1 MRKRT
6 ISILLAALVL
16 AGLMSACGRVSE
28 PEGNGEGERKLS
40 IVATIFP
47 EYDWVMNVLGE
58 RAKDVDVTL
67 LLDSGVDLHS
77 YQPTADDMIR
87 VSGCDLFI
95 CVGGVSDKWVAD
107 ALKTA
112 VNKDMIV
119 LNLMELL
126 GDAVRE
132 EEVVEGMEA
141 EHEEEEEAED
151 EPEYDEHVWL
161 SLNNAAVLCGAIR
174 DALCALDAEHA
185 EEYTANTEA
194 YLDKLAALDGEYRA
208 VVDGAPLDVVLFGD
222 RFPFRY
228 LTDDYGLTYYAAF
241 VGCSAETEASFE
253 TVTFLAGK
261 VRELGLPVILT
272 LEGTDHRLAETVAG
286 ASGVQGVAIL
296 AMNSMQSV
304 TMKDVRAGA
313 DYLNIMERNLNVLG
327 QALGQYATVRE

>member
-174 DALCALDAEHA
+174 DALCALD
-185 EEYTANTEA
+185 
-194 YLDKLAALDGEYRA
+194 GEYRA